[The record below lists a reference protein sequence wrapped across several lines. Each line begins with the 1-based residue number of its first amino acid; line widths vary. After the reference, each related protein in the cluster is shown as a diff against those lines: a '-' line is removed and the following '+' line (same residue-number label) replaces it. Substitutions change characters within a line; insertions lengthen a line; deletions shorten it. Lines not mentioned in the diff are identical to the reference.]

1 MKEEMRMSRTS
12 KTQKSFWKS
21 LFKFL
26 LYMVLIVAVVIGGW
40 KITLNVVDEE
50 NREKMLVIE
59 DQINAKLDEWYGD
72 FLNLIGKGEKGGEV
86 AFEGVKLS
94 EATNC
99 NLENYVD
106 FTIPYT
112 WTFGRIEVADGATE
126 EAIAITGEDVV
137 MSLSLRNVEVKADAE
152 SIMWTEEALL
162 YELQNSYQDYTFTK
176 ADMFEDQVAI
186 IEGVTTARDAKLYV
200 VVIPAGE
207 KSIFVSYSFLPDDW
221 NADLYFT
228 TAISEMLESK

>member
-1 MKEEMRMSRTS
+1 MSRTS
-12 KTQKSFWKS
+12 RTRKSFWKS

-50 NREKMLVIE
+50 TRDKMLVIE

-72 FLNLIGKGEKGGEV
+72 FLNLIGKGEESGEV

-99 NLENYVD
+99 SIENYVD

-112 WTFGRIEVADGATE
+112 WTFGRVEAPDAATE
-126 EAIAITGEDVV
+126 EAIAITGENVV
-137 MSLSLRNVEVKADAE
+137 MSISLRNVEVKADAE

-162 YELQNSYQDYTFTK
+162 YELQNSYRDYTFTK
-176 ADMFEDQVAI
+176 ADMFEEVAI
-186 IEGVTTARDAKLYV
+186 IEGVTATRSAKLYV

-228 TAISEMLESK
+228 TAISEMLESRKEN

>member
-1 MKEEMRMSRTS
+1 MSRTS
-12 KTQKSFWKS
+12 RTRKSFWKS

-50 NREKMLVIE
+50 TRDKMLVIE

-72 FLNLIGKGEKGGEV
+72 FLNLIGKGEEGGEV

-99 NLENYVD
+99 SIENYVD

-112 WTFGRIEVADGATE
+112 WTFGRVEAPDAATE
-126 EAIAITGEDVV
+126 EAIAITGENVV
-137 MSLSLRNVEVKADAE
+137 MSISLRNVEVKADAE

-162 YELQNSYQDYTFTK
+162 YELQNSYRDYTFTK
-176 ADMFEDQVAI
+176 NDMFEEVAI
-186 IEGVTTARDAKLYV
+186 IEGVTETRSAKLYV

-228 TAISEMLESK
+228 TAISEMLESRKEN

>member
-1 MKEEMRMSRTS
+1 MSRTS
-12 KTQKSFWKS
+12 RTRKSFWKS

-50 NREKMLVIE
+50 TRDKMLVIE

-72 FLNLIGKGEKGGEV
+72 FLNLIGKGEEGGEV

-99 NLENYVD
+99 NIENYVD

-112 WTFGRIEVADGATE
+112 WTFGRIEAPDAATE
-126 EAIAITGEDVV
+126 EAIAITGENVV
-137 MSLSLRNVEVKADAE
+137 MSISLRNVEVKADAE

-162 YELQNSYQDYTFTK
+162 YELQNSYSDYTFTK
-176 ADMFEDQVAI
+176 TDMFEEVAI
-186 IEGVTTARDAKLYV
+186 IEGVTATRSAKLYV

-228 TAISEMLESK
+228 TAISEMLESRKEN

>member
-1 MKEEMRMSRTS
+1 MSRTS
-12 KTQKSFWKS
+12 RTRKSFWKS

-50 NREKMLVIE
+50 TRDKMLVIE

-72 FLNLIGKGEKGGEV
+72 FLNLIGKGEEGGEV

-99 NLENYVD
+99 SIENYVD

-112 WTFGRIEVADGATE
+112 WTFGRIEAPDAATE
-126 EAIAITGEDVV
+126 EAIAITGENVV
-137 MSLSLRNVEVKADAE
+137 MSISLRNVEVKADAE

-162 YELQNSYQDYTFTK
+162 YELQNSYSDYTFTK
-176 ADMFEDQVAI
+176 TDMFEEVAI
-186 IEGVTTARDAKLYV
+186 IEGVTATRSAKLYV

-207 KSIFVSYSFLPDDW
+207 KSIFISYSFLPDDW

-228 TAISEMLESK
+228 TAISEMLESRKEN

>member
-1 MKEEMRMSRTS
+1 MSRTS
-12 KTQKSFWKS
+12 RTRKSFWKS

-26 LYMVLIVAVVIGGW
+26 LYMVIIVAVVIGGW

-50 NREKMLVIE
+50 TRDKMLVIE

-72 FLNLIGKGEKGGEV
+72 FLNLIGKGEEGGEV

-99 NLENYVD
+99 SIENYVD

-112 WTFGRIEVADGATE
+112 WTFGRVEAPDAATE
-126 EAIAITGEDVV
+126 EAIAITGENVV
-137 MSLSLRNVEVKADAE
+137 MSISLRNVEVKADAE

-162 YELQNSYQDYTFTK
+162 YELQNSYHDYTFTK
-176 ADMFEDQVAI
+176 ADMFEEVAI
-186 IEGVTTARDAKLYV
+186 IEGVTATRSAKLYV

-207 KSIFVSYSFLPDDW
+207 KSVFVSYSFLPDDW

-228 TAISEMLESK
+228 TAISEMLESRKEN

>member
-1 MKEEMRMSRTS
+1 MSRTS
-12 KTQKSFWKS
+12 RTRKSFWKS

-50 NREKMLVIE
+50 TRDKMLVIE

-72 FLNLIGKGEKGGEV
+72 FLNLIGKGEEGGEV

-99 NLENYVD
+99 NIENYVD

-112 WTFGRIEVADGATE
+112 WTFGRIEAPDAATE
-126 EAIAITGEDVV
+126 EAIAITGENVV
-137 MSLSLRNVEVKADAE
+137 MSISLRNVEVKADAE

-162 YELQNSYQDYTFTK
+162 YELQNSYSDYTFTK
-176 ADMFEDQVAI
+176 TDMFEEVAI
-186 IEGVTTARDAKLYV
+186 IEGVTETRSAKLYV

-228 TAISEMLESK
+228 TAISEMLESRKEN

>member
-1 MKEEMRMSRTS
+1 MSRTS
-12 KTQKSFWKS
+12 RTRKSFWKS

-50 NREKMLVIE
+50 TREKMLVIE

-112 WTFGRIEVADGATE
+112 WTFGRVEVADAATE
-126 EAIAITGEDVV
+126 EAIAITGENVV
-137 MSLSLRNVEVKADAE
+137 MSVSLRSVEMKAGAE
-152 SIMWTEEALL
+152 NIKWTEEAML

>member
-1 MKEEMRMSRTS
+1 MSRTS
-12 KTQKSFWKS
+12 RTRKSFWKS

-50 NREKMLVIE
+50 TREKMLVIE

-72 FLNLIGKGEKGGEV
+72 FLNLIGKGEEGGEV

-99 NLENYVD
+99 SIENYVD

-112 WTFGRIEVADGATE
+112 WTFGRVEVADAATE
-126 EAIAITGEDVV
+126 EAIAITGENVV
-137 MSLSLRNVEVKADAE
+137 MSVSLRSVEMKAGADN
-152 SIMWTEEALL
+152 IKWTEEAML
-162 YELQNSYQDYTFTK
+162 YELENSYPGYHFSQPDLYAEQAAMIQGTT
-176 ADMFEDQVAI
+176 E
-186 IEGVTTARDAKLYV
+186 EGNAKLYV
-200 VVIPAGE
+200 VVIPAE
-207 KSIFVSYSFLPDDW
+207 DKSIFVSYSFLADDW

-228 TAISEMLESK
+228 TAISEMLESRKEN

>member
-1 MKEEMRMSRTS
+1 MSRTS
-12 KTQKSFWKS
+12 RTRKSFWKS

-26 LYMVLIVAVVIGGW
+26 LYMVLIVAVAIGGW
-40 KITLNVVDEE
+40 KITLNVVNEE
-50 NREKMLVIE
+50 TRDKMLVIE

-72 FLNLIGKGEKGGEV
+72 FLNLIGKGEEGGEV

-99 NLENYVD
+99 SIENYVD

-112 WTFGRIEVADGATE
+112 WTFGRVEAPDAATE
-126 EAIAITGEDVV
+126 EAIAITGENVV
-137 MSLSLRNVEVKADAE
+137 MSISLRNVEVKADAE

-162 YELQNSYQDYTFTK
+162 YELQNSYRDYTFTK
-176 ADMFEDQVAI
+176 ADMFEEVAI
-186 IEGVTTARDAKLYV
+186 IEGVTATRSAKLYV

-228 TAISEMLESK
+228 TAISEMLESRKEN

>member
-1 MKEEMRMSRTS
+1 MSRTS

-50 NREKMLVIE
+50 TREKMLVIE

>member
-1 MKEEMRMSRTS
+1 
-12 KTQKSFWKS
+12 
-21 LFKFL
+21 
-26 LYMVLIVAVVIGGW
+26 MVLIVAVVIGGW

-50 NREKMLVIE
+50 TRDKMLVIE

-72 FLNLIGKGEKGGEV
+72 FLNLIGKGEEGGEV

-99 NLENYVD
+99 SIENYVD

-112 WTFGRIEVADGATE
+112 WTFGRVEAPDAATE
-126 EAIAITGEDVV
+126 EAIAITGENVV
-137 MSLSLRNVEVKADAE
+137 MSISLRNVEVKADAE

-162 YELQNSYQDYTFTK
+162 YELQNSYRDYTFTK
-176 ADMFEDQVAI
+176 ADMFEEVAI
-186 IEGVTTARDAKLYV
+186 IEGVTATRSAKLYV

-228 TAISEMLESK
+228 TAISEMLESRKEN